1 MTAKKHF
8 VQSND
13 ATARHT
19 SGSNLTPK
27 SLNLRQVRRA
37 AAAFNYEVGR
47 RARMIAC
54 MMFSLWLLPAW
65 VYENRLANFYQGLF
79 PQIKFRG
86 IAGVHKIIAGGEV
99 TRLISNSGL

>member
-8 VQSND
+8 VQSNG

-37 AAAFNYEVGR
+37 AAAFNNETGCKNYFNN
-47 RARMIAC
+47 ASAC
-54 MMFSLWLLPAW
+54 F
-65 VYENRLANFYQGLF
+65 LA
-79 PQIKFRG
+79 
-86 IAGVHKIIAGGEV
+86 ASV
-99 TRLISNSGL
+99 